1 MALAVGQQAA
11 WPGWGEALEVE
22 ASLVTVRVD
31 CLVTLEVVLEGA
43 ELEGVSLD
51 KALKLRLVVDSSIQ
65 GALAA
70 AQGGCF
76 KHPHHKVSADCSVVY
91 HSDDCDIMPPLNWHF
106 CSLILQLDLDN
117 KRRE

>member
-1 MALAVGQQAA
+1 MALAVGPRVA

-51 KALKLRLVVDSSIQ
+51 KALKLRLVVDSSTQ

-76 KHPHHKVSADCSVVY
+76 KHPHHKVSADCSVIY
-91 HSDDCDIMPPLNWHF
+91 HSDDCDIMPLI
-106 CSLILQLDLDN
+106 ILQLDLDN